1 MVYFKYTKVNQ
12 IMQILHKLNKWAN
25 SHTNILF
32 DVIRI
37 AFGVFLFIKGIQ
49 FSTYTDELVAIV
61 APNMSMMG
69 SIFIVHYVAM
79 AHLTGG
85 LFIVLGM
92 LTRLTIIIQIPIL
105 IGAFLINFSGEMVLE
120 NLFQAIIALLLAI
133 FFTIY
138 GSGRHSVDYNLKLN
152 M

>member
-1 MVYFKYTKVNQ
+1 
-12 IMQILHKLNKWAN
+12 MQILHKLNKWAN

-61 APNMSMMG
+61 APSMSTMG
-69 SIFIVHYVAM
+69 TMFIVHYVAM

-105 IGAFLINFSGEMVLE
+105 IGAFLINFSGEMVLG

>member
-1 MVYFKYTKVNQ
+1 
-12 IMQILHKLNKWAN
+12 
-25 SHTNILF
+25 
-32 DVIRI
+32 
-37 AFGVFLFIKGIQ
+37 
-49 FSTYTDELVAIV
+49 
-61 APNMSMMG
+61 
-69 SIFIVHYVAM
+69 VHYVAM

-105 IGAFLINFSGEMVLE
+105 IGAFLINFGGEMVLG
-120 NLFQAIIALLLAI
+120 NLLQAILALLLAI